1 MINENNSIDS
11 IKSDNSNNVSIYVL
25 THKKFDCPIDE
36 MYLPLLNGSINYN
49 DDFGYLRD
57 DSGDNISDLNK
68 YYAEMTGEYWAWK
81 NSDADIIGF
90 CHYPSYLATN
100 ISLKTLERKH
110 SEEILKDHDII
121 MPNRVRMGMTNV
133 DDIKKTRKYLDYG
146 PYIEDYCKLR
156 NILEKDYPDYL
167 PYYDEML
174 NEKTCYWFN
183 MFICRKEL
191 ADDYFEWVFD
201 ILKKMESEIDFEKYP
216 ENQRRI
222 LGFLSERLINV
233 YIKKNQLKVKEK
245 PILISDRKIP
255 LIYVIGFRFSI
266 VIPLFKFFTQI
277 KYEFSKR
284 NNK

>member
-1 MINENNSIDS
+1 MINENNSIDL
-11 IKSDNSNNVSIYVL
+11 IKSDTSSNVSIYVL

-90 CHYPSYLATN
+90 CHYRRYFAKN
-100 ISLKTLERKH
+100 ISLKILERNDI
-110 SEEILKDHDII
+110 EEILKDHDII

-167 PYYDEML
+167 
-174 NEKTCYWFN
+174 
-183 MFICRKEL
+183 
-191 ADDYFEWVFD
+191 VFD

-277 KYEFSKR
+277 KYEFLKR
-284 NNK
+284 NKK